1 MIERVNLVIQMKVK
15 LEVKIRCRI
24 KFVHSLPELTR
35 VSNLRRNERYIEVSF
50 GLYVSSMIMIS
61 GRP

>member
-15 LEVKIRCRI
+15 LEVI
-24 KFVHSLPELTR
+24 KYDAEVCSQSSRADEGY
-35 VSNLRRNERYIEVSF
+35 SYLRRNERNIEVSF
-50 GLYVSSMIMIS
+50 GFYESSMIMIS